1 MTNLKN
7 MYLLDCT
14 LRDGGHINQGRFG
27 ASAIKTIIKDLVNAK
42 IDIIEAG
49 FLWGEETDENTARYS
64 SISELKNVLPSNLGQ
79 SKIALMADNI
89 DVSKLE
95 PYDGT
100 VEIIRLSFRKN
111 ELQWAENSAHAI
123 IEKGYK
129 CFINPIHG
137 SSITDDEYLEMINK
151 VNGIHP
157 YGFSIVDT
165 FGAFRQRDLARLY
178 YLIENNLDKDICL
191 GIHLHENLGLAYSL
205 AQYIF
210 NIVSPSRTI
219 IIDGSLYGMG
229 KNPGNLC
236 IEQIMD
242 FLNYEYQSGYSTE
255 PVYDAIDEIIM
266 PIYSRTKWG
275 YSIPYALSGQCQV
288 HRSYAEF
295 LINKDRLRTKDIRRI
310 LKSIPAPDSEVFNR
324 PMIESLYENYIN
336 SYFDDSD
343 YIKKLSKYIEKYDKI
358 IIIAPGKSI
367 QEFSFEDP
375 ILSNSCIISV
385 NFIYDKINTDLCF
398 FSSTKRLAFATGVD
412 TSNFVIVSDMVD
424 YVENPGYILSRNE
437 LIYHDDIFCDDS
449 TFMLLNFLK
458 NHTDKKMYII
468 GFDGFKKDETNYFDN
483 MLVRKIRDDYY
494 EYDERLRILKNS
506 YSCMDITFLTP
517 SIYEKVFEK
526 R

>member
-1 MTNLKN
+1 MTNPKN
-7 MYLLDCT
+7 IYLLDCT

-27 ASAIKTIIKDLVNAK
+27 ASAIKTIIKNLVNAK

-49 FLWGEETDENTARYS
+49 FLWGEKTDENTARYS
-64 SISELKNVLPSNLGQ
+64 SISELKKVLPADLGQ
-79 SKIALMADNI
+79 SKIALMADNV
-89 DVSKLE
+89 DVSNLE
-95 PYDGT
+95 PCDGT

-111 ELQWAENSAHAI
+111 ELQWAECSAHTI

-137 SSITDDEYLEMINK
+137 SSISDEEYLEMIDTVNK
-151 VNGIHP
+151 IHP

-178 YLIENNLDKDICL
+178 YLIENNLDEEICL

-205 AQYIF
+205 AQNIF
-210 NIVSPSRTI
+210 NFASPSRTI
-219 IIDGSLYGMG
+219 MIDGSLYGMG

-242 FLNYEYQSGYSTE
+242 FLNYEYKSGYSTE

-266 PIYSRTKWG
+266 PIYSRTRWG

-310 LKSIPAPDSEVFNR
+310 LKSIPISDSEVFNL
-324 PMIESLYENYIN
+324 PMIENLYEVYMNSYYDDSEYIN
-336 SYFDDSD
+336 
-343 YIKKLSKYIEKYDKI
+343 KLSQYIEQYDKI

-367 QEFSFEDP
+367 QGFSFESKF
-375 ILSNSCIISV
+375 LSKSCVITV
-385 NFIYDKINTDLCF
+385 NFIYDKIKSDLCF
-398 FSSTKRLAFATGVD
+398 FSSTKRLALATGID
-412 TSNFVIVSDMVD
+412 SSNFIIVSDMID

-449 TFMLLNFLK
+449 TFMLLNFLRK
-458 NHTDKKMYII
+458 HIDRKIYII
-468 GFDGFKKDETNYFDN
+468 GFDGFKKDESNYFDN
-483 MLVRKIRDDYY
+483 MLARKVRDDYY
-494 EYDERLRILKNS
+494 EYDRRLNILKNS
-506 YSCMDITFLTP
+506 YSSMDITFLTS
-517 SIYEKVFEK
+517 SIYEKVFK
-526 R
+526 K